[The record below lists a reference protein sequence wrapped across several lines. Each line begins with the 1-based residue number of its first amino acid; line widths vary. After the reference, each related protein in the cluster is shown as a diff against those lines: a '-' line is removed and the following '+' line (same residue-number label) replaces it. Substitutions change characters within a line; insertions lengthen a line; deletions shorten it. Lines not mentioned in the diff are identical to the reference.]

1 MASDHYFS
9 AEPQAEAKSYPIE
22 FEVAGRTIKALGAS
36 GTFSA
41 NKLDAGTRVLL
52 NLHANFP
59 NRGRVLDLGCG
70 WGPISLALASQ
81 SPELEVL
88 AVDVNQRSLAQT
100 AENAASLGLTNVSTS
115 LESDMS
121 DGQIFDQI
129 WSNPPIRVGKEVL
142 HALMEK
148 YLPMLAFGG
157 SAWMVVQKQLGAE
170 SFQKWLTERFRD
182 FEVERVA
189 NDKGY
194 RVLRVTRL
202 PKSQ

>member
-22 FEVAGRTIKALGAS
+22 FEVAGQTIKALGAS

-59 NRGRVLDLGCG
+59 SRGRVLDLGCG

-170 SFQKWLTERFRD
+170 SFQKWLTERFRG

>member
-9 AEPQAEAKSYPIE
+9 SEPQAEEKTYRIE
-22 FEVAGRTIKALGAS
+22 FEVAGRTIRALGAS

-59 NRGRVLDLGCG
+59 SQGRVLDLGCG

-100 AENAASLGLTNVSTS
+100 EANAASLGLTNISTS
-115 LESDMS
+115 LDSEIT
-121 DGQIFDQI
+121 DGQLFDQI

-142 HALMEK
+142 HGLMEK
-148 YLPMLAFGG
+148 YLPMLVPEGT
-157 SAWMVVQKQLGAE
+157 AWMVIQKQLGAE
-170 SFQKWLTERFRD
+170 SFQKWLTERFSD

>member
-41 NKLDAGTRVLL
+41 NKLDAGTRVLM

-59 NRGRVLDLGCG
+59 SRGRVLDLGCG
-70 WGPISLALASQ
+70 WGPISLALAIQ
-81 SPELEVL
+81 SPELEVF

-148 YLPMLAFGG
+148 YLPMLTFGG

-170 SFQKWLTERFRD
+170 SFQKWLTERFRG

>member
-41 NKLDAGTRVLL
+41 NKLDAGTRVLM

-59 NRGRVLDLGCG
+59 SRGRVLDLGCG
-70 WGPISLALASQ
+70 WGPISLALAIQ

-170 SFQKWLTERFRD
+170 SFQKWLTERFRG

>member
-22 FEVAGRTIKALGAS
+22 FEVAGRRIRALGAS

-59 NRGRVLDLGCG
+59 SRGRVLDLGCG

-170 SFQKWLTERFRD
+170 SFQKWLTERFRG

>member
-9 AEPQAEAKSYPIE
+9 SEPQAEEKSYPIE
-22 FEVAGRTIKALGAS
+22 FEVAGRTIRALGAS

-59 NRGRVLDLGCG
+59 SQGRVLDLGCG

-100 AENAASLGLTNVSTS
+100 EANAASLGLTNISTS
-115 LESDMS
+115 LESEITDR
-121 DGQIFDQI
+121 QPFDQM

-142 HALMEK
+142 HGLMEK
-148 YLPMLAFGG
+148 YLPMLVPGG
-157 SAWMVVQKQLGAE
+157 TAWMVIQKQLGAE
-170 SFQKWLTERFRD
+170 SFQKWLTERFSD

-202 PKSQ
+202 PRSR

>member
-1 MASDHYFS
+1 MASDHYFR

-22 FEVAGRTIKALGAS
+22 FEVAGQTIKALGAS

-41 NKLDAGTRVLL
+41 NKLDAGTRVLM

-59 NRGRVLDLGCG
+59 SRGRVLDLGCG

-81 SPELEVL
+81 SPELEVF

-170 SFQKWLTERFRD
+170 SFQKWLTERFRG

>member
-9 AEPQAEAKSYPIE
+9 SEPQAEEKSYPIE
-22 FEVAGRTIKALGAS
+22 FEVAGRTIRALGAS

-59 NRGRVLDLGCG
+59 SQGRVLDLGCG

-129 WSNPPIRVGKEVL
+129 WSNSCPSVISESRDVEMLVSPREAAFASVWAKER
-142 HALMEK
+142 
-148 YLPMLAFGG
+148 
-157 SAWMVVQKQLGAE
+157 
-170 SFQKWLTERFRD
+170 WLTST
-182 FEVERVA
+182 A
-189 NDKGY
+189 NTSSSGD
-194 RVLRVTRL
+194 
-202 PKSQ
+202 